1 MASLQSRARLTDDGN
16 GTWVSYTYDDAGR
29 LTQLVNLKSD
39 NTTLSSFAYGLDN
52 TGKRTGQTEANGD
65 VVTYS
70 YDNAYHLTGE
80 QRSGANSYDITYAYD
95 PVGNRLTKVEGGE
108 KRPARRGFRC
118 GAKRVVGIHG
128 LSPLL
133 TGRAVLRPRGCARA
147 PAPRSAVGAHGHA
160 PLPLAFTPV
169 IGYWPGSTSR
179 RMVTPVCRLRTWTPT
194 SRSCAQLVGAST
206 APVCAASVC
215 VGNCVES
222 TLPASKLCIWSS

>member
-1 MASLQSRARLTDDGN
+1 VGKRRRIGFAGCPPEEVLAPRRAGELID
-16 GTWVSYTYDDAGR
+16 
-29 LTQLVNLKSD
+29 
-39 NTTLSSFAYGLDN
+39 LDN
-52 TGKRTGQTEANGD
+52 LVEGVAHRSDSLLPRTTCRIIRRIL
-65 VVTYS
+65 
-70 YDNAYHLTGE
+70 DNALALDLDEIVIDEGYGKCDTARGLADVLEELLDIPIIRT
-80 QRSGANSYDITYAYD
+80 QNDNRVGAGTPISDSDLPLVRKIELILDGLA
-95 PVGNRLTKVEGGE
+95 
-108 KRPARRGFRC
+108 RP
-118 GAKRVVGIHG
+118 
-128 LSPLL
+128 
-133 TGRAVLRPRGCARA
+133 T
-147 PAPRSAVGAHGHA
+147 VGAHGHA